1 MDQTLTTRRKN
12 EGGFTLVEMLI
23 VLAIMAILIGLA
35 IPVFKN
41 VLDQSKMKADKSTA
55 GMLESTLEVYYT
67 DEGSYPGGDF
77 DDMVRE
83 LNAKGYIKNSE
94 IKPQDQNGRFVY
106 DSTNGNIAYTNANEK
121 ND

>member
-1 MDQTLTTRRKN
+1 MKQKLTTRRKN

-41 VLDQSKMKADKSTA
+41 VLDQSKIKADKSTA

-67 DEGSYPGGDF
+67 DEGAYPGGDF
-77 DDMVRE
+77 NTMVSE

-94 IKPQDQNGRFVY
+94 IKPQDKNGSFTY
-106 DSTNGNIAYTNANEK
+106 DSASGKITYTNAN
-121 ND
+121 DRSD